1 MCEELNPCN
10 GIKQE
15 EGKNKRGKKEREGK
29 GREWKGGEGK
39 KRERKKKTA
48 ACGTKSEKKFFFSIK
63 WEKNENNR
71 REKKSYLPVVVDN
84 K

>member
-1 MCEELNPCN
+1 MES
-10 GIKQE
+10 
-15 EGKNKRGKKEREGK
+15 NKKKEKIREARKEREGK